1 MKLCNGKYL
10 EYLAAVVSCIPEEKS
25 LLTVSAVSGEVR
37 EGYC

>member
-10 EYLAAVVSCIPEEKS
+10 GYLAAVVSCIPEEKS
-25 LLTVSAVSGEVR
+25 LLAVSAVSGEVG